1 VAACLTLTV
10 SHQLEVGMLKSRVT
24 GVVKVVQQVKGGPEM
39 INKQGD
45 TTDDDN
51 QGFAM
56 NSDGYD
62 QSKQHFWTSDDDEFD
77 DICHE
82 PKKKR
87 GTTCDKQVK

>member
-1 VAACLTLTV
+1 
-10 SHQLEVGMLKSRVT
+10 M
-24 GVVKVVQQVKGGPEM
+24 VQQVKGGPEM

-62 QSKQHFWTSDDDEFD
+62 QSKQHFWT
-77 DICHE
+77 
-82 PKKKR
+82 
-87 GTTCDKQVK
+87 